1 MATWITGTGDPT
13 RASAHREVPLRD
25 VMSQRNEPVA
35 GADGFASGAAIT
47 VHLDGTISLRD
58 RTEAFKGAMF
68 AAYPGDVVFSKIDAR
83 NGAIGVIPATIAKAI
98 LTSEF
103 PVFVPDPD
111 MLDAGFVRRVLRSG
125 HFLGAIRLAATGTSG
140 RKRITPERFL
150 DLAVPLPPLDQQRA
164 IMAAHDALI
173 AQAAALDAQADQAEA
188 DALAAFEKALGYGP
202 QPPLPDRPIFIAR
215 FRELDRWSHDGIL
228 RAQLGIF
235 GAERPFAETTLGEV
249 GRVAYGLQKA
259 PSNRP
264 GQFARPYL
272 RVANVQRWR
281 LDLSEVKEIEVP
293 DEAMSRFRLEP
304 GDILLCEGNS
314 ADLVGRGA
322 IWQGEIPDCV
332 HQNHVLRVR
341 LSQQLARPRFVLAV
355 INSQIGTSHF
365 RASAKR
371 TTNLASINSREV
383 AALRFPLPPLDVQ
396 DTMIAALDAARA
408 EAARLR
414 VEAEALRAR
423 AAREFEE
430 AVYGSA
436 EAETP
441 AEPAAA

>member
-1 MATWITGTGDPT
+1 MATWIAAAGNSTGGG
-13 RASAHREVPLRD
+13 AHPEVPLRY
-25 VMSQRNEPVA
+25 VMTQRKESVA
-35 GADGFASGAAIT
+35 SADGLLGGAAIT

-58 RTEAFKGAMF
+58 RMEAFKGAMF
-68 AAYPGDVVFSKIDAR
+68 AAYLGDIVYSKI
-83 NGAIGVIPATIAKAI
+83 GACDGSIGVVPATVAKAI
-98 LTSEF
+98 VTSEF
-103 PVFVPDPD
+103 PVFVPDPS
-111 MLDAGFVRRVLRSG
+111 MLDAGFVCRVLRTRR
-125 HFLGAIRLAATGTSG
+125 FLDAFRLAATGSG
-140 RKRITPERFL
+140 RKRLAPERFL
-150 DLAVPLPPLDQQRA
+150 DLVIPLPPLDRQRA
-164 IMAAHDALI
+164 IMAAHDALM
-173 AQAAALDAQADQAEA
+173 AQAAALDAQADQPEAE
-188 DALAAFEKALGYGP
+188 ALAAFEKALGYGP
-202 QPPLPDRPIFIAR
+202 QPPLPDRPLFIAR

-259 PSNRP
+259 PGNRP

-281 LDLSEVKEIEVP
+281 LDLSEVKKIEVP

-341 LSQQLARPRFVLAV
+341 LNQQLARPRFVLAV

-365 RASAKR
+365 RATAKR

-408 EAARLR
+408 EAERLR
-414 VEAEALRAR
+414 AEAKALRAR
-423 AAREFEE
+423 AVREFEE
-430 AVYGSA
+430 ALYDVDPSA
-436 EAETP
+436 NLATVE
-441 AEPAAA
+441 